1 MWSRIRNSVVCEVEY
16 PYFKIYLDKNISLK
30 HIWSVLV
37 WAICWWLSATLHG
50 IFTCIYLQLLTG
62 VDPPGDP
69 CKGTRSGDPCLFGSI
84 LLHCNLP
91 TGILPWGFVSS
102 GQHVRGSFHLNQA
115 FCLVLFFCK
124 VTDRYFPLQ
133 ISLVLKYSCKSR
145 TCAMVLYNNCFIK
158 NVLIFV
164 NCFIFSWECPSY
176 KISPSGW
183 GFILFLTYITLW
195 REARGI
201 PAFSN

>member
-37 WAICWWLSATLHG
+37 WGVCWWLSSTLHG

-69 CKGTRSGDPCLFGSI
+69 CKPRGF
-84 LLHCNLP
+84 
-91 TGILPWGFVSS
+91 LPWGFVSS
-102 GQHVRGSFHLNQA
+102 GQHVRGCFLLNQA

-164 NCFIFSWECPSY
+164 NCFIFSWECSSY
-176 KISPSGW
+176 KISPRGW
-183 GFILFLTYITLW
+183 GFI
-195 REARGI
+195 
-201 PAFSN
+201 